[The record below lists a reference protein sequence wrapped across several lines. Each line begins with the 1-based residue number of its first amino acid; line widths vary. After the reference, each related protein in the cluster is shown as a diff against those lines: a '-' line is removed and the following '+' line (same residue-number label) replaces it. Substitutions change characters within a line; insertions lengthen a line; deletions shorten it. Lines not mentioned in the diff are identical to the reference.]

1 MEVSRRSFL
10 KRGLLLGGGAASGLA
25 GAAAHAAGG
34 SKKPYKLTSVNET
47 TNICCYCSGG
57 CGTICST
64 RNGELI
70 NLEGDPDHPVNLGGL
85 CPKGAAMWGLR
96 NIVTKDRRAQLHPD
110 RVLYPMVRRPGSKTW
125 ERLSWDQA
133 ALEIARHVKKT
144 RDATFVEKEG
154 DVTVNR
160 CDGIAS
166 LGAAQLNNEEGWLVQ
181 KFARSLGVLAIDNQT
196 RVCHSSTVSG
206 LAPSFGRGSMTS
218 HWCDFAN
225 SDVIMSIGS
234 NNVENHPLSSRWVE
248 RAQDKGATW
257 IVVDPRY
264 SRSAARAD
272 IYARIRP
279 GSDLAF
285 YGGLI
290 NYILQNDLFQK
301 EYVLHYTNAAC
312 LLRPDFKFDVDH
324 GLFSGWDPETKR
336 YDNETWGY
344 DVEHKAVW
352 DTSEGSAFAWVNRPG
367 TPKFK
372 TPDLK
377 VLKRDMTLQ
386 DPNCVLN
393 VMKRHYARYTPEL
406 VTRVTGMDPDVMK
419 KVWEVFASTGRPDKA
434 GSILYALGQTQH
446 TYGSQNCRAMCVI
459 QLLLGN
465 IGIAGGG
472 INALRG
478 EPNVQ
483 GSTDVGASSHQA
495 PAYLSWP
502 TGQAHP
508 KLADY
513 LSKETYAA
521 GYYANKPK
529 FWISQLR
536 EWFGANA
543 TVENDYCY
551 DLLPKISPKL
561 DYGDY
566 STIMSFN
573 DMRDNKIKG
582 YFCWGMN
589 PMHST
594 PNGKHARHS
603 MANLDWLVVADWFQT
618 ETSTFWEAPD
628 MKPEDVK
635 TEVYFLPAAL
645 IYEKIGS
652 INNSGRWIQWREK
665 AIEPPG
671 ECRSDFEMMMLL
683 WKNIVEL
690 YKKEGGAC
698 PDQILKTNFDYTIDG
713 KPDLRA
719 LCWALNGYTVG
730 DGKLLKGYGQLQA
743 DGTTACGMWIFSG
756 YYNNESQKLDPMK
769 QPMTNRSKEDPTG
782 LGLFPGWSFAWPA
795 NRRILYNR
803 CSADPKGKPWDP
815 KRVLVEWDGK
825 KWLQNDVG
833 DFVTAKAPDD
843 NAFFMT
849 WEQNAR
855 LFAYSMADGPLPEHF
870 EPHEAPVKNLLN
882 GAGGN
887 PCARFTEDP
896 SVRRGSIKDY
906 PYVVTTYSVVEHW
919 QSGTQTRNIP
929 WLNELIP
936 SNFIELSEELA
947 KEKGMTVVV
956 LDHHEPG
963 FRGEGEERRDIL
975 PAADAIID
983 PKQRACPYPFKQ
995 MCAGGLSYYFAHHLL
1010 QIFEI
1015 TDEGLERQLLTFA
1028 GIATVCDIVDLLGE
1042 NRALVQM
1049 GLAEIG
1055 KTENIGLRVL
1065 IEEAGLSDKAISEYH
1080 IGFIIGPCI
1089 NATGRLESGR
1099 LAVELF
1105 CTQNE
1110 KEAREKARHLVMLNA
1125 ERKQL
1130 TEEAAE
1136 RADIALQEGDALQD
1150 RVLVLYDAEI
1160 HESIAGIVAG
1170 RIKDKYY
1177 RPTILIT
1184 GSEDGAK
1191 GSGRSIE
1198 GYHLFEALF
1207 ADRDLFTRFGGHA
1220 MAAGLSLPVENIPVL
1235 RRRLNEGC
1243 TLTEEQMIPILR
1255 LEDALSFAEIDLGL
1269 AKELQTLAPFGKGNP
1284 APLFAS
1290 KGIHADRVDLIGK
1303 NKDILRL
1310 TLSEPENGIRL
1321 SAISFDGYEPLR
1333 EMLKALYPAEDC
1345 DKIINSGLLP
1355 QLLDIVYSIEIN
1367 SYRGRSNVQLIL
1379 KDFRF
1384 AK

>member
-344 DVEHKAVW
+344 DVDHKAVW

-386 DPNCVLN
+386 DPNCVLQ
-393 VMKRHYARYTPEL
+393 RHEASLLPATRPTL

-483 GSTDVGASSHQA
+483 GSTDVGASSWRIRLPPISPGRPSKAHA
-495 PAYLSWP
+495 EASP
-502 TGQAHP
+502 TIFREGNVRRRATTP
-508 KLADY
+508 T
-513 LSKETYAA
+513 SRSS
-521 GYYANKPK
+521 
-529 FWISQLR
+529 WISAASS
-536 EWFGANA
+536 EWFGANGHGRERLLLRPAGRRSARSSTTA
-543 TVENDYCY
+543 TTPRSCSFERHARQQDQG
-551 DLLPKISPKL
+551 LLLLGHESDAIPPRTAS
-561 DYGDY
+561 
-566 STIMSFN
+566 N
-573 DMRDNKIKG
+573 
-582 YFCWGMN
+582 
-589 PMHST
+589 
-594 PNGKHARHS
+594 ARHS

-645 IYEKIGS
+645 IYEKIGIHQQLRS
-652 INNSGRWIQWREK
+652 VDPVALKRPSSRRD
-665 AIEPPG
+665 
-671 ECRSDFEMMMLL
+671 ECQVPTSRSDDASLE
-683 WKNIVEL
+683 EHR
-690 YKKEGGAC
+690 
-698 PDQILKTNFDYTIDG
+698 
-713 KPDLRA
+713 RA
-719 LCWALNGYTVG
+719 LQEGRRRLPGS
-730 DGKLLKGYGQLQA
+730 DPEDELRLLRSTASPICAPSWPGPSTATRSATASSSRATASFRLTARPLAACGSSRATGQQRVPEARPDEAA
-743 DGTTACGMWIFSG
+743 DDKPLEGRPDRSRSLPRLVLRLAAPTAASSTTAAPPTRRASPGIRSACSSNGTARSG
-756 YYNNESQKLDPMK
+756 S
-769 QPMTNRSKEDPTG
+769 
-782 LGLFPGWSFAWPA
+782 
-795 NRRILYNR
+795 
-803 CSADPKGKPWDP
+803 
-815 KRVLVEWDGK
+815 
-825 KWLQNDVG
+825 QNDVG
-833 DFVTAKAPDD
+833 DFV
-843 NAFFMT
+843 
-849 WEQNAR
+849 AR
-855 LFAYSMADGPLPEHF
+855 PRP
-870 EPHEAPVKNLLN
+870 P
-882 GAGGN
+882 
-887 PCARFTEDP
+887 TTTP
-896 SVRRGSIKDY
+896 SS
-906 PYVVTTYSVVEHW
+906 
-919 QSGTQTRNIP
+919 
-929 WLNELIP
+929 
-936 SNFIELSEELA
+936 
-947 KEKGMTVVV
+947 
-956 LDHHEPG
+956 
-963 FRGEGEERRDIL
+963 
-975 PAADAIID
+975 
-983 PKQRACPYPFKQ
+983 
-995 MCAGGLSYYFAHHLL
+995 
-1010 QIFEI
+1010 
-1015 TDEGLERQLLTFA
+1015 
-1028 GIATVCDIVDLLGE
+1028 
-1042 NRALVQM
+1042 
-1049 GLAEIG
+1049 
-1055 KTENIGLRVL
+1055 
-1065 IEEAGLSDKAISEYH
+1065 
-1080 IGFIIGPCI
+1080 
-1089 NATGRLESGR
+1089 
-1099 LAVELF
+1099 
-1105 CTQNE
+1105 
-1110 KEAREKARHLVMLNA
+1110 
-1125 ERKQL
+1125 
-1130 TEEAAE
+1130 
-1136 RADIALQEGDALQD
+1136 
-1150 RVLVLYDAEI
+1150 
-1160 HESIAGIVAG
+1160 
-1170 RIKDKYY
+1170 
-1177 RPTILIT
+1177 
-1184 GSEDGAK
+1184 
-1191 GSGRSIE
+1191 
-1198 GYHLFEALF
+1198 
-1207 ADRDLFTRFGGHA
+1207 
-1220 MAAGLSLPVENIPVL
+1220 
-1235 RRRLNEGC
+1235 
-1243 TLTEEQMIPILR
+1243 
-1255 LEDALSFAEIDLGL
+1255 
-1269 AKELQTLAPFGKGNP
+1269 
-1284 APLFAS
+1284 
-1290 KGIHADRVDLIGK
+1290 
-1303 NKDILRL
+1303 
-1310 TLSEPENGIRL
+1310 
-1321 SAISFDGYEPLR
+1321 
-1333 EMLKALYPAEDC
+1333 
-1345 DKIINSGLLP
+1345 
-1355 QLLDIVYSIEIN
+1355 
-1367 SYRGRSNVQLIL
+1367 
-1379 KDFRF
+1379 
-1384 AK
+1384 